1 MVHSIG
7 KTGPVATIS
16 FLKGGMCSFF
26 FDYDENDV
34 DNDDKK
40 EKICRCPS
48 FHDEND
54 VDQKGK

>member
-16 FLKGGMCSFF
+16 FLKGGMCSFI
-26 FDYDENDV
+26 FDGDENDV

-48 FHDEND
+48 FYDENY
-54 VDQKGK
+54 VA